1 MRGGG
6 GEELQSVMSVDVDR
20 HCRRGNKGGVG

>member
-6 GEELQSVMSVDVDR
+6 GKELHVMSVDVDR